1 MSFALE
7 IRNLKKAF
15 GGLEVTRD
23 VSLTLAAGARH
34 ALIGPNGAGK
44 STLVNLITGVLKP
57 NAGEILLGGREIGNL
72 SQAERV
78 KRGLARTFQINSL
91 FSTMTVAENVAL
103 AMIAHDATDARLLGD
118 ISKDARLSARI
129 EEHLVR
135 LNLAETADRLVSSL
149 SYGQQRIVEVALA
162 LALQPNVL
170 LLDEPAAGLAAKDVE
185 ILLGLLKGL
194 PTTVS
199 VLIIEHDMDLVFRF
213 AETITVLVDGQ
224 VLMTGS
230 PDAVR
235 GDQRVRDVYLGRRHG

>member
-1 MSFALE
+1 MSLALE

-57 NAGEILLGGREIGNL
+57 SGGEIMLEGREIGNL

-103 AMIAHDATDARLLGD
+103 AMTAHDGADARVLGN
-118 ISKDARLSARI
+118 ISKDSGLAARI
-129 EEHLVR
+129 EEHLLR
-135 LNLAETADRLVSSL
+135 LNLADTADRLVSNL
-149 SYGQQRIVEVALA
+149 SYGRQRIVEVALA
-162 LALQPNVL
+162 LALRPNVL

-185 ILLGLLKGL
+185 MLLDLLKGL
-194 PTTVS
+194 PDTVS

-213 AETITVLVDGQ
+213 AETITVLVDGR
-224 VLMTGS
+224 VLLTGT
-230 PDAVR
+230 PEAVR
-235 GDQRVRDVYLGRRHG
+235 KDQRVRDVYLGRRHG

>member
-23 VSLTLAAGARH
+23 VSLTLSGGARH

-103 AMIAHDATDARLLGD
+103 AMVAHDAADARLLSNIG
-118 ISKDARLSARI
+118 KDAKLSARI
-129 EEHLVR
+129 EEHLAR
-135 LNLAETADRLVSSL
+135 LNLAATADRLVSSL

-194 PTTVS
+194 PATVS

-224 VLMTGS
+224 VLLTGP

-235 GDQRVRDVYLGRRHG
+235 KDQRVRDVYLGRRHG

>member
-23 VSLTLAAGARH
+23 VSLALAAGARH

-103 AMIAHDATDARLLGD
+103 AMVAHDATDARLLGD
-118 ISKDARLSARI
+118 ISKDAKLSARI
-129 EEHLVR
+129 EEHLAR

-224 VLMTGS
+224 VLLTGS

-235 GDQRVRDVYLGRRHG
+235 KDQRVRDVYLGRRHG

>member
-23 VSLTLAAGARH
+23 VSLTVAAGARH

-57 NAGEILLGGREIGNL
+57 SGGEILLGGSGIGNL

-91 FSTMTVAENVAL
+91 FPTMTVAENVAL
-103 AMIAHDATDARLLGD
+103 AMVAHDGADARVLGN
-118 ISKDARLSARI
+118 ISRDPALAARI
-129 EEHLVR
+129 EEHLLR
-135 LNLAETADRLVSSL
+135 LNLSDTADRPVSNL

-162 LALQPNVL
+162 LALRPNVL

-185 ILLGLLKGL
+185 MLLDLLKGL
-194 PTTVS
+194 PDTVS

-213 AETITVLVDGQ
+213 AQTITVLVDGR
-224 VLMTGS
+224 VLLTGT
-230 PDAVR
+230 PEEVR
-235 GDQRVRDVYLGRRHG
+235 KDQRVRDVYLGRRHG

>member
-23 VSLTLAAGARH
+23 VSLALAGGARH

-103 AMIAHDATDARLLGD
+103 AMVAHDATDARLVGD
-118 ISKDARLSARI
+118 ISKDVKLSARI
-129 EEHLVR
+129 EEHLAR
-135 LNLAETADRLVSSL
+135 LNLAEAADRLVSSL

-224 VLMTGS
+224 VLLTGL

-235 GDQRVRDVYLGRRHG
+235 KDQRVRDVYLGRRHG